1 MALQVGDVAP
11 DFKLPST
18 TGDKAGD
25 FHLSSFRG
33 KKNVVL
39 AFYPLDFTPVCSLE
53 MPAFEKSLERFSSSN
68 AEVVGISTDSIAC
81 HVAFQKSLGGLTY
94 PLLSDKWPYGE
105 VAKAYGVFPAAQAP
119 HLGVNERAVFVVDK
133 EGKIAWAKV
142 YQLGQ
147 QPDEAEVLDALRKLG

>member
-1 MALQVGDVAP
+1 MALQVGDIAP

-81 HVAFQKSLGGLTY
+81 HAYVPEWMYIG
-94 PLLSDKWPYGE
+94 PLSVQLNRSVETAVPI
-105 VAKAYGVFPAAQAP
+105 AP
-119 HLGVNERAVFVVDK
+119 
-133 EGKIAWAKV
+133 
-142 YQLGQ
+142 
-147 QPDEAEVLDALRKLG
+147 